1 MNQKTSPPLES
12 GSKFA
17 APPSMVTGIQLTGFA
32 AKTSSATLPDAG
44 SMARNS
50 RYFDHLHFLLQRMLK
65 YFYYWFCFILIILH
79 AIFISET
86 TSTQYHLKWI
96 KFLP

>member
-1 MNQKTSPPLES
+1 MNQQTSPPLQS

-17 APPSMVTGIQLTGFA
+17 APPSMVTGIQPTGFA

-50 RYFDHLHFLLQRMLK
+50 RYFDHLHFLNDTVTLN
-65 YFYYWFCFILIILH
+65 ISIIG
-79 AIFISET
+79 FVS
-86 TSTQYHLKWI
+86 
-96 KFLP
+96 F